1 MSTQWEHTW
10 FTTGTHHD
18 VNVVLAWAM
27 DQANSYGQSGWELVN
42 FQLREDGGDFRVM
55 AMMKQP
61 LAESKEKVAGSDSD
75 PAPKKKSK

>member
-1 MSTQWEHTW
+1 MSTKWEHTW

-42 FQLREDGGDFRVM
+42 FQLREDGGDVRVV

-61 LAESKEKVAGSDSD
+61 LTQEKEKVAGSDSA

>member
-1 MSTQWEHTW
+1 
-10 FTTGTHHD
+10 
-18 VNVVLAWAM
+18 M

-61 LAESKEKVAGSDSD
+61 LAETKEKVAGSDLAQ
-75 PAPKKKSK
+75 APKKKSK

>member
-1 MSTQWEHTW
+1 MATNWQHTW

-27 DQANSYGQSGWELVN
+27 DQANDYGQLGWELVN
-42 FQLREDGGDFRVM
+42 FQLRENGGDLRVV

-61 LAESKEKVAGSDSD
+61 LTKADEQAAGRDSAQ
-75 PAPKKKSK
+75 APKKKGK

>member
-1 MSTQWEHTW
+1 MSTKWEHTW

-27 DQANSYGQSGWELVN
+27 DQANTYGQSGWELVN

-61 LAESKEKVAGSDSD
+61 LAETKEKVAGSDLAQ
-75 PAPKKKSK
+75 APKKKSK

>member
-27 DQANSYGQSGWELVN
+27 DQANDYGQSGWELVN
-42 FQLREDGGDFRVM
+42 FQLRENIDELRIM
-55 AMMKQP
+55 AMMKRPATQ
-61 LAESKEKVAGSDSD
+61 AEKKVAAIDS
-75 PAPKKKSK
+75 PQAPKKKGK

>member
-10 FTTGTHHD
+10 FTTGAHQD

-42 FQLREDGGDFRVM
+42 FQLREDGGDVCVV

-61 LAESKEKVAGSDSD
+61 LTQEKEKVAGSDSA